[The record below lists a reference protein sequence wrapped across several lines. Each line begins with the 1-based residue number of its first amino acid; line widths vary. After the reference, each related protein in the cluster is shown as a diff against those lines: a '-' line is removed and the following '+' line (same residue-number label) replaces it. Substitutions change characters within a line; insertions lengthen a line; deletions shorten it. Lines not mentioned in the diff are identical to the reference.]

1 MKTGQTSAA
10 SDAELVQLALADRG
24 RPTGGRAASLLLE
37 RYQEH
42 VYLWC
47 LRFVRDHEQ
56 ALDLA
61 QEVLLTAYR
70 RLETFEGRSGF
81 ASWIFAIARNRCLY
95 SLRRKPLLLDV
106 EDAAAD
112 VTDPAPGPDELLET
126 KLEEEEALD
135 LVLRHLDPL
144 EQTALWLRCYEGLSI
159 EEITRLLEI
168 DTATG
173 ARGILQRARRKLRA
187 ALDAT
192 SRR

>member
-1 MKTGQTSAA
+1 MKTKQTSAP
-10 SDAELVQLALADRG
+10 SDAELVRVALADRS
-24 RPTGGRAASLLLE
+24 RPNGGRAASLLLE

-47 LRFVRDHEQ
+47 LRFVRDHER

-61 QEVLLTAYR
+61 QEVLLTAYH
-70 RLETFEGRSGF
+70 RLETFEGRSSF
-81 ASWIFAIARNRCLY
+81 ASWIFAIARNRCLC
-95 SLRRKPLLLDV
+95 SLRRSSPLLDD

-112 VTDPAPGPDELLET
+112 VTDPAPGPAERLEA
-126 KLEEEEALD
+126 KFEEEAALD
-135 LVLRHLDPL
+135 LVRRHLDPL
-144 EQTALWLRCYEGLSI
+144 EQTALWLRCYEGLAV